1 MNVYDE
7 ILSGHAPKEREELL
21 RRFFHKHRDFR
32 DSVQVPHVV
41 SIASG
46 IVITSLIVAIL
57 NHPIGIVVTCV
68 LMIGYCFALQRL
80 LERKLSTIN
89 KGKLEAFL
97 KEIGESEAAP
107 KGGPNGNP

>member
-1 MNVYDE
+1 MNAYDE

-32 DSVQVPHVV
+32 DSVQIPHVV
-41 SIASG
+41 SITSG
-46 IVITSLIVAIL
+46 IVITSLIVAIWS
-57 NHPIGIVVTCV
+57 HPVGIAVTCV

-97 KEIGESEAAP
+97 KEIGEAEAAP
-107 KGGPNGNP
+107 NPSPDGST